1 NLLNPLEAK
10 GFRDMDFAFKSSP
23 RGAGKTSFLEGAK
36 LMLRYAYMQDP
47 ALAAKLKQQFLGL
60 MQAQPAVTAVPAID
74 THPQRVGS
82 FGMQVYATGP
92 DHVRN
97 SYLHALID
105 LVDRA
110 QRKIVIAQ
118 MYFHPPQTLVDALIK
133 ASERGVKIEIITNS
147 TDKEAPLAH

>member
-1 NLLNPLEAK
+1 
-10 GFRDMDFAFKSSP
+10 
-23 RGAGKTSFLEGAK
+23 
-36 LMLRYAYMQDP
+36 
-47 ALAAKLKQQFLGL
+47 FLGL

-147 TDKEAPLAH
+147 TDKEAPLAHRFFSDLGQNRYRQLFEGRGAENVKVHEFYRANTTYHKKVVIVDDQHTAF